1 MGSETSPPLGPK
13 PKSAIPSYLLN
24 GPSSDRMPSRIRE
37 RESLNSSIKTSF
49 ARTQLV
55 DEELGNG
62 VALPARSNLSNEAQN
77 LGRISESQDASVSLK
92 RTISVPPR
100 DPRDH
105 TGPSPLV
112 SRPAS
117 PYTANPPIDFDG
129 LSWPSIGTR
138 ARLESTPDET
148 ELRIQKLAGA
158 VRTIFECIG
167 EDPER
172 EGLLGTPERYA
183 KAMLYFTKGYE
194 ENVRD
199 LVNGAV
205 FHEDH
210 DELVIV
216 KDIEVFS
223 LCEHHMVPF
232 TGKMHIGYIPDRRVL
247 GLSKLARLA
256 EMFSRRLQV
265 QERLTKQVALA
276 IAEVLKPQGVA
287 VVMESSHL
295 CMVMRGVQKTGSTTT
310 TSCMLGC
317 MRSSAKTREEFL
329 NLLNRK

>member
-1 MGSETSPPLGPK
+1 M
-13 PKSAIPSYLLN
+13 LN
-24 GPSSDRMPSRIRE
+24 GGSPLQSSSSPGSGTRARDARE
-37 RESLNSSIKTSF
+37 RESLNSSIRSSF
-49 ARTQLV
+49 APRVPVGFEAT
-55 DEELGNG
+55 EEENSESTPAGPAPAG
-62 VALPARSNLSNEAQN
+62 DSTASASDTATHHGALSLR
-77 LGRISESQDASVSLK
+77 GRISLND
-92 RTISVPPR
+92 PPR
-100 DPRDH
+100 DPRDEGGPLTPPA
-105 TGPSPLV
+105 TG

-117 PYTANPPIDFDG
+117 PYTMAPPIDFDG
-129 LSWPSIGTR
+129 LSWPCPGTR
-138 ARLESTPDET
+138 QRLESTPE
-148 ELRIQKLAGA
+148 ENEARVKKLAGA
-158 VRTIFECIG
+158 VRTILECVG

-172 EGLLGTPERYA
+172 EGLLETPERYA

-276 IAEVLKPQGVA
+276 ISEVLKPRGVG

-295 CMVMRGVQKTGSTTT
+295 CMVMRGVQKTSSTTT

-329 NLLNRK
+329 TLLHRR

>member
-1 MGSETSPPLGPK
+1 MGSGSPPASK
-13 PKSAIPSYLLN
+13 PSAIPSHMLN
-24 GPSSDRMPSRIRE
+24 GSSPLQRSSTGHRDERE
-37 RESLNSSIKTSF
+37 RESLNSSIRSSFEPRVPLQFAPETVAAVPTESTS
-49 ARTQLV
+49 A
-55 DEELGNG
+55 
-62 VALPARSNLSNEAQN
+62 
-77 LGRISESQDASVSLK
+77 ASVPIRNVVPVRPTLND
-92 RTISVPPR
+92 PPR
-100 DPRDH
+100 DPRDEG
-105 TGPSPLV
+105 GPLTPPATV

-117 PYTANPPIDFDG
+117 PYTMNPPIDFDG
-129 LSWPSIGTR
+129 LSWPCPGTR
-138 ARLESTPDET
+138 QRLESTPEET
-148 ELRIQKLAGA
+148 DQRIEKLSGA
-158 VRTIFECIG
+158 IRTILECIG

-172 EGLLGTPERYA
+172 EGLRETPERYA

-216 KDIEVFS
+216 KDIDVFS

-276 IAEVLKPQGVA
+276 ISEVLKPRGVG

-295 CMVMRGVQKTGSTTT
+295 CMVMRGVQKVSSTTT

-329 NLLNRK
+329 TLLNRR